1 MERNYISEVI
11 DTFLHDDFPE
21 ETEEKIQQWMIQEEH
36 ALEKTGLLREYWDS
50 IHVPASKNT
59 IASLNIVKQKLNRSK
74 DKHESF
80 IPYRYLRIAAILF
93 PLFILAGS
101 YLYFSRIDWKDRYV
115 TVVVPYG
122 AQKHVVLPDGSTIWI
137 NAGSSIRYPKLF
149 ATDMRTVKLTG
160 EAYFSVTK
168 DSLRAFIVET
178 DHISVRV
185 KGTTFNI
192 SAYPDD
198 EKTITTLNSGKVE
211 VRTVSDKTFPLEPN
225 QQFTYNNQTSETGI
239 RRITEDSLSGWRA
252 GQLIFE
258 YTPFPEILRILERK
272 YDVIFEIDKGFYE
285 KNGRFSAKFL
295 NNETI
300 EQVLDVLKDLCGFSY
315 SVRGNTVRL
324 KETSLSR

>member
-11 DTFLHDDFPE
+11 GMFLHGDFPK
-21 ETEEKIQQWMIQEEH
+21 ETETKIQRWMIQEEH

-50 IHVPASKNT
+50 LHVPAGKNT
-59 IASLNIVKQKLNRSK
+59 IASLNIVKQRLNRSK
-74 DKHESF
+74 NKHKSF
-80 IPYRYLRIAAILF
+80 LQYRYLRIAAVLL
-93 PLFILAGS
+93 PLFFLAGG
-101 YLYFSRIDWKDRYV
+101 YLYFGNIGWKDRSI

-122 AQKHVVLPDGSTIWI
+122 TQKHLVLPDGSTVWI
-137 NAGSSIRYPKLF
+137 NAGSTIRYPRQF
-149 ATDMRTVKLTG
+149 DADTRTVRLTG
-160 EAYFSVTK
+160 EAYFAVTK
-168 DSLRAFIVET
+168 DSLKAFIVET
-178 DHISVRV
+178 DHIQVRV
-185 KGTTFNI
+185 KGTTFNV
-192 SAYPDD
+192 SAYPED
-198 EKTITTLNSGKVE
+198 EKTITTLSSGKVE
-211 VRTVSDKTFPLEPN
+211 VRTVSDKSFSLEPN
-225 QQFTYNNQTSETGI
+225 QQFTYNNRTSETGI
-239 RRITEDSLSGWRA
+239 RRITEDSLSGWRT

-272 YDVIFEIDKGFYE
+272 YNVIFEIDKGFYE